1 MKTSLYIHIPFCRS
15 KCSYCDF
22 FSVPCGN
29 QNVPDE
35 YIASLCNEIKI
46 RKAERS
52 TDSLETVYIGGGT
65 PSILTEGQ
73 LFRIMNEVF
82 SGLRKEPEEITVEAN
97 PDDIS
102 KDFLDAL
109 ASCGVTRISCGIQTF
124 NASALK
130 NVKRRG
136 TDKVSRSAAE
146 LIKTYWKGIFSADLI
161 SGLPGESEKSFLR
174 TLDELLKFKPE
185 HISMYSLTLE
195 EETPLGKSFY
205 DGTLEYD
212 FDMADKIW
220 IAGRNFLIEKGYGHY
235 EVSNFCLPG
244 FECRHNLAYWNQ
256 DDYIGCGAGGT
267 GTFYG
272 KNALRFTNTSEL
284 KKYVSFWKD
293 SVSTENAPGS
303 TERLSWK
310 TQAFEFFMMGL
321 RTLRGISREEYERR
335 FSAGIPEK
343 ITAVFKRWTEKGLC
357 REKLSPSPVARRGA
371 PEHFYS
377 MTEEGILF
385 LNRFLEEIL

>member
-29 QNVPDE
+29 QNVSDE

-52 TDSLETVYIGGGT
+52 ADSLETVYIGGGT

-136 TDKVSRSAAE
+136 TDKVSRIAAE

-161 SGLPGESEKSFLR
+161 SGLPGESEKSFLK

-212 FDMADKIW
+212 FDMADRIW

-303 TERLSWK
+303 AERLSGK

-343 ITAVFKRWTEKGLC
+343 IAAVFKHWTEKGLC
-357 REKLSPSPVARRGA
+357 CEKLCPSPVARRGA

>member
-1 MKTSLYIHIPFCRS
+1 
-15 KCSYCDF
+15 
-22 FSVPCGN
+22 
-29 QNVPDE
+29 
-35 YIASLCNEIKI
+35 
-46 RKAERS
+46 
-52 TDSLETVYIGGGT
+52 
-65 PSILTEGQ
+65 
-73 LFRIMNEVF
+73 MNEVF

-124 NASALK
+124 NASALR

-284 KKYVSFWKD
+284 KKYVSFWKN

-303 TERLSWK
+303 AERLSWE

-343 ITAVFKRWTEKGLC
+343 IAAVFKRWTEKGLC
-357 REKLSPSPVARRGA
+357 REKLCPSPVARRSA

>member
-1 MKTSLYIHIPFCRS
+1 
-15 KCSYCDF
+15 
-22 FSVPCGN
+22 
-29 QNVPDE
+29 
-35 YIASLCNEIKI
+35 
-46 RKAERS
+46 
-52 TDSLETVYIGGGT
+52 
-65 PSILTEGQ
+65 
-73 LFRIMNEVF
+73 MNEVF

-102 KDFLDAL
+102 KDFLGVL

-303 TERLSWK
+303 AERLSWK

-335 FSAGIPEK
+335 FSTGIPEK
-343 ITAVFKRWTEKGLC
+343 IAAVFKHWTEKGLC

>member
-46 RKAERS
+46 RKAERGA
-52 TDSLETVYIGGGT
+52 DSLETVYIGGGT

-124 NASALK
+124 NGSALK

-146 LIKTYWKGIFSADLI
+146 LIKIYWKGIFSADLI

-220 IAGRNFLIEKGYGHY
+220 IAGRNLLIEKGYGHY

-303 TERLSWK
+303 AERLSWE

-343 ITAVFKRWTEKGLC
+343 IAAVFKRWTEKGLC